1 MKNKK
6 IGINV
11 MLFGLIFCALLYF
24 SNNFGLIDIEK
35 TAIITAIGLD
45 TAENEYEVTVQIAVP
60 QASNATKENDKAVI
74 SATGAT
80 ASEALHQ
87 IGDITGW
94 YPNLGFCNLIV
105 LGEDLLVGDVNVCVD
120 YFSKT
125 LKLQDSACL
134 TACEGK
140 AKDLLKA
147 VTPLD
152 SISSF
157 AIQKILL
164 KNPGMTSDVATVD
177 VKTFSVGYFSN
188 AASSHMPFIRA
199 IEVGGAK
206 SGKAAGEG
214 EEQSGGG
221 SQEPEMVF
229 DAAYTAM
236 FKDGYFVGMLDDH
249 ETKTFNVLNE
259 KVNENFFIV
268 DDVPIG
274 ENRENFLLNVSDNKC
289 KVKLDIENGVPVLKV
304 NARLFVRVEDRTA
317 YQKEEALKSN
327 ALLPE
332 PVAKKAQEDFVKYM
346 LGIVKK
352 CRESGCDLLE
362 LDNKLYRH
370 HHKEYERM
378 RRTLYDDL
386 QLRVNVEFSGVK

>member
-214 EEQSGGG
+214 EAQSGGG
-221 SQEPEMVF
+221 GQDPEMVF

-274 ENRENFLLNVSDNKC
+274 ENKENFLLNVSDNKC
-289 KVKLDIENGVPVLKV
+289 KVKLDIENGVPVNPEQPNGYKFELLVLDMIKLMESCLAV
-304 NARLFVRVEDRTA
+304 EVEREKEFAPVKNRTGVDSVETAR
-317 YQKEEALKSN
+317 
-327 ALLPE
+327 ALLI
-332 PVAKKAQEDFVKYM
+332 K
-346 LGIVKK
+346 
-352 CRESGCDLLE
+352 
-362 LDNKLYRH
+362 N
-370 HHKEYERM
+370 
-378 RRTLYDDL
+378 
-386 QLRVNVEFSGVK
+386 GVKL